1 MANRSFPRKM
11 DAMNRAPSTDGT
23 VALAPA
29 FAWRRLLLL
38 LGLGAITC
46 VLLIVLFG
54 GEDTLAAVRHADT
67 RWLMLAFVV
76 HYSSFAVRGCRWQRL
91 LAMIGYR
98 LGYFYTTGLLLA
110 GWFVSA
116 LLPARAG
123 DFMRIG
129 VLRLD
134 GRRHAPVPVAA
145 SLGSIVLERALDILA
160 IVTLGALFGFAVL
173 RTEAP
178 GWLLASYA
186 AGMALLLIFGSSLLV
201 APPLLAWMRR
211 WCGRRTWQSLVGFV
225 EQLASSLRVLVQQPG
240 AGLMVVGQ
248 SLYIWLCDA
257 LVVWLVILAL
267 GASMPFS
274 SAAFVA
280 LTVDVLAAVPLTP
293 GGVGQIDAAYAGI
306 FAVMPGIFF
315 NVGAAVLLIR
325 FITYWSFLAFSGL
338 VTFGAGFGELL
349 RRVRS
354 ESVRAD
360 LAGQPTPTDSAGT

>member
-1 MANRSFPRKM
+1 
-11 DAMNRAPSTDGT
+11 MNGVPSTAGP
-23 VALAPA
+23 VAPAPA
-29 FAWRRLLLL
+29 FSWRRVLLL
-38 LGLGAITC
+38 LGLGLITC
-46 VLLIVLFG
+46 VLLVVLFG
-54 GEDTLAAVRHADT
+54 GEDALAAVRGADA
-67 RWLMLAFVV
+67 RWLALAFAV
-76 HYSSFAVRGCRWQRL
+76 HYSSFAVRGHRWQRL

-98 LGYFYTTGLLLA
+98 LGYLYTTGLLLA

-134 GRRHAPVPVAA
+134 GRRHTAVPVAA

-160 IVTLGALFGFAVL
+160 IVALGALFGFAVL
-173 RTEAP
+173 RNEAP

-186 AGMALLLIFGSSLLV
+186 IGLAMLLLLGVALLV

-211 WCGRRTWQSLVGFV
+211 WFGHRLWQSLVGFA
-225 EQLASSLRVLVQQPG
+225 EQLASSLRVLFRQPG
-240 AGLMVVGQ
+240 AGLLVTGE

-257 LVVWLVILAL
+257 LVVWFVTLAL

-274 SAAFVA
+274 IAAFVA

-306 FAVMPGIFF
+306 FALLPGVLF

-325 FITYWSFLAFSGL
+325 FITYWSFLAFTGL

-349 RRVRS
+349 QRVRS
-354 ESVRAD
+354 EPVPAEA
-360 LAGQPTPTDSAGT
+360 AGRPTPPGSAGA